1 MPKIIK
7 NLDEK
12 IKKNALK
19 LFSEH
24 GYDEVDVK
32 LIAKECGMAVGTFYN
47 YYKSK
52 KELFMDILENSWEY
66 TFQEL
71 SKASELDIPAK
82 EKIKKEIEILYT
94 GIEER
99 RGLGYYVH
107 QRYTFN
113 QEKTED
119 LGDFNQRIISRL
131 KLMFK
136 PFEKVESIRDMDD
149 ADERLAQTLIL
160 QITMN
165 LSVRKDKKEENLK
178 FIEELILGLLVTE

>member
-52 KELFMDILENSWEY
+52 KELFMNILENSWEY

-71 SKASELDIPAK
+71 NKVNELNIPAK

-94 GIEER
+94 GIEQR

-113 QEKTED
+113 QEKNDD
-119 LGDFNQRIISRL
+119 LRNFNQMIISRL

-136 PFEKVESIRDMDD
+136 PFEKVESIKYIEDI
-149 ADERLAQTLIL
+149 DERLAQTLLI

-165 LSVRKDKKEENLK
+165 LSVKKERKEDNLK
-178 FIEELILGLLVTE
+178 FIEKLILGLLVTE